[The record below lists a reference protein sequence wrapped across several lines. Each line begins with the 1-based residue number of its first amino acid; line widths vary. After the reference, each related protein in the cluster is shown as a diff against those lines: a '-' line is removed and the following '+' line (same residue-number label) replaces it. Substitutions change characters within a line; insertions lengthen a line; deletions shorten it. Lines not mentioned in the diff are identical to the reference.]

1 MNTPFSNDVFLAQID
16 RILHS
21 DTLHSSEVLRRLLK
35 FLSGKSVSGE
45 ADQLKEYTI
54 AVEALDRPSTYDP
67 QHDSVVRI
75 QMGRLRQK
83 LAEYY
88 RTEGKDDVTIID
100 LPKGRFKLSC
110 VSRLPISGAAIV
122 PSPKGKTSVFELV
135 GAANWVWFC
144 ILLVSVSLAY
154 SMSRTNAANL
164 PTSEHGMDKSIS
176 ELWHPFLAANR
187 PLIIAFEDPLFVRL
201 PGTQLIV
208 RDLSINDWDASSS
221 AVAEMQRAFK
231 GSGAEATHYY
241 SPFGQVNAAFLLG
254 RSLGMMRQNNLSLI
268 RTSELSWQ
276 QLANND
282 VVFIGKED
290 RYEADLQGMPV
301 RPQLTLSPRGVQ
313 DLRPKPGQPGE
324 YLDNLGRPYGENGE
338 AYALI
343 SRLAG
348 PLRTTNVEAFTSR
361 SSFAYM
367 EAVQWFS
374 DPKTAGN
381 LLTKLRKPDGSIP
394 EYYQVLLKVQFK
406 DQVPTETTFVVSR
419 ELQ

>member
-16 RILHS
+16 RILGS
-21 DTLHSSEVLRRLLK
+21 DTLYSSEVVRRLLK
-35 FLSGKSVSGE
+35 FLAEKVISGE

-54 AVEALDRPSTYDP
+54 AVESLDRPSTYDP

-110 VSRLPISGAAIV
+110 ISRLPTGEAAI
-122 PSPKGKTSVFELV
+122 PPPPKGKTRVLELV
-135 GAANWVWFC
+135 GAANLIWFC
-144 ILLVSVSLAY
+144 ILLVSVSFAY
-154 SMSRTNAANL
+154 SLSRTNAANL
-164 PTSEHGMDKSIS
+164 PTSEYVLDKGVS
-176 ELWHPFLAANR
+176 ELWRPFLATNR

-208 RDLSINDWDASSS
+208 RDLSINDWDANSP
-221 AVAEMQRAFK
+221 AVAGMQKAFK
-231 GSGAEATHYY
+231 SSGAEATHYY

-282 VVFIGKED
+282 VVFVGKED
-290 RYEADLQGMPV
+290 RYEGDLQGMPV
-301 RPQLTLSPRGVQ
+301 RPQLTLSSRGIQ
-313 DLRPKPGQPGE
+313 DLRPGPGQPGE

-338 AYALI
+338 AYALV

-367 EAVQWFS
+367 EAVHWFS
-374 DPKTAGN
+374 DPKTASS
-381 LLTKLRKPDGSIP
+381 LLTKLRKPGGSIP

-406 DQVPTETTFVVSR
+406 DQVPTETTFVLSR